1 MILNLR
7 RQKMSSKNAEK
18 IAKEFLAEAGITVN
32 GNKPYDLQ
40 VNNPEFY
47 ARVLREQVLGLGES
61 YMDGWWDC
69 DAIDVLITKMI
80 QARLEDKVKGNWKFT
95 WHILHSKLF
104 NLQNLNRAYQVAQKH
119 YDIGNDLYQ
128 AMLDKRLN
136 YTCAYWKNA
145 KNLDEAQEAKLDLVC
160 RKIGLEP
167 GMKVLEFGCGFGSFA
182 GFAAEKYGV
191 SVTGINVSKAQL
203 DWAKKRYQGLPV
215 NFILDDYRSASGTYD
230 RVVSIGIMEHVGYKN
245 YSTYMDVVDRCLAKD
260 GIAFIH
266 TIGSNISKTASNP
279 WTTKYIFP
287 NGVLPSIAQLS
298 KAMEHYFI
306 IEDLHN
312 IGPDYDLT
320 LMAWYRNFT
329 NAWPNLKD
337 KYDERFYRMWLF
349 YLHSSAGGFRARGTQ
364 LWQFVITCPGRKQP
378 NCRLN

>member
-1 MILNLR
+1 
-7 RQKMSSKNAEK
+7 MSSKNAEK
-18 IAKEFLAEAGITVN
+18 IVKELLSTADITVN
-32 GNKPYDLQ
+32 GNSPHDIK
-40 VNNPEFY
+40 VHKPEFY
-47 ARVLREQVLGLGES
+47 DRVLREQVLGLGES

-69 DAIDVLITKMI
+69 DAIDVLITKMVL
-80 QARLEDKVKGNWKFT
+80 AGLEEKVKGNWKYT
-95 WHILHSKLF
+95 WHILRSKLF
-104 NLQNLNRAYQVAQKH
+104 NLQKLSRAYQVAHKH

-136 YTCAYWKNA
+136 YTCGYWKNA
-145 KNLDEAQEAKLDLVC
+145 SNLDEAQEAKLDLVC
-160 RKIGLEP
+160 QKLELGP
-167 GMKVLEFGCGFGSFA
+167 GMKVLELGCGFGSFA
-182 GFAAEKYGV
+182 GFAAEKYGA

-203 DWAKKRYQGLPV
+203 DLAKKRYKGLPV
-215 NFILDDYRSASGTYD
+215 KFILDDYRSASGTYD

-245 YSTYMDVVDRCLAKD
+245 YHTYMQVVDRCLTKD

-266 TIGSNISKTASNP
+266 TIGSNISKTTSNP

-287 NGVLPSIAQLS
+287 NGVLPSIVQLS
-298 KAMEHYFI
+298 KAMEEYFI

-320 LMAWYRNFT
+320 LMAWYRNFVNT
-329 NAWPNLKD
+329 WPDLKH

-349 YLHSSAGGFRARGTQ
+349 YLLSSAGGFRARGTQ
-364 LWQFVITCPGRKQP
+364 LWQIVMARPGRTQP

>member
-1 MILNLR
+1 LILNLW

-18 IAKEFLAEAGITVN
+18 IAKELLSEAGITVN
-32 GNKPYDLQ
+32 GNKPYDIQ
-40 VNNPEFY
+40 IHNPKFY
-47 ARVLREQVLGLGES
+47 SRVLRKQVLGLGES

-69 DAIDVLITKMI
+69 DAIDVLITKII
-80 QARLEDKVKGNWKFT
+80 QAGLEAKVKGNWKYT
-95 WHILHSKLF
+95 WHILRSKMF
-104 NLQNLNRAYQVAQKH
+104 NLQNLNRVYQVAHQH
-119 YDIGNDLYQ
+119 YDIGNELYQ

-136 YTCAYWKNA
+136 YACAYWKTAN
-145 KNLDEAQEAKLDLVC
+145 NLDEAQEAKLDLIC
-160 RKIGLEP
+160 RKLELVP
-167 GMKVLEFGCGFGSFA
+167 GMTVLDLGCGFGSFA

-203 DWAKKRYQGLPV
+203 ELAKKRYKDLPV
-215 NFILDDYRSASGTYD
+215 TFILDDYRSASGTYD
-230 RVVSIGIMEHVGYKN
+230 RVISIGFMEHVGYKN
-245 YSTYMDVVDRCLAKD
+245 YSAYMEVVDRCLAKD

-266 TIGSNISKTASNP
+266 SIGSNISKTASNP

-287 NGVLPSIAQLS
+287 NGMLPSIAQLS
-298 KAMEHYFI
+298 QAMEKYYV

-312 IGPDYDLT
+312 IGPEYDLT

-329 NAWPNLKD
+329 KAWPDLKS

-349 YLHSSAGGFRARGTQ
+349 YLLSSAGGFRVRGTQ
-364 LWQFVITCPGRKQP
+364 LWQFVMTRPGRTQP

>member
-1 MILNLR
+1 
-7 RQKMSSKNAEK
+7 MSSKNAEK
-18 IAKEFLAEAGITVN
+18 IAKELLAEAGITVN
-32 GNKPYDLQ
+32 GNNPYDIQ
-40 VNNPEFY
+40 VHNPEFY

-145 KNLDEAQEAKLDLVC
+145 ENLDEAQEAKLDLVC

-266 TIGSNISKTASNP
+266 TIGSNVSKTASNP

-298 KAMEHYFI
+298 RAMEKYFV

-320 LMAWYRNFT
+320 LMAWYRNFI

>member
-80 QARLEDKVKGNWKFT
+80 QAKLEDKVKGNWKYT

-298 KAMEHYFI
+298 RAMEKYFV

-320 LMAWYRNFT
+320 LMAWYRNFI

-349 YLHSSAGGFRARGTQ
+349 YLLSSAGGFRARGTQ
-364 LWQFVITCPGRKQP
+364 LWQFVITRPGRKQP